1 MKWKIKFIIGAIIAA
16 IIIGLGTT
24 TAIMNNRI
32 NELNQ
37 EVAEAVINIKA
48 YELENSALKD
58 DTIEFQYTIEQLN
71 YSKDSLNQ
79 KINKLRKELKI
90 KDKDIKNLQYKLSE
104 NQKKDSIVFI
114 HDTLFRESVKIDTV
128 IRDDWSKLNLKL
140 EYPNVVVAEYSFKN
154 ESLVTT
160 YLKKETV
167 DPSHKCALIR
177 LFQRLF
183 PKKHNV
189 IHVIVREQNPYC
201 EIKEQRFIIMVD
213 QWH

>member
-1 MKWKIKFIIGAIIAA
+1 MKKIKIIIRAIIAT

-24 TAIMNNRI
+24 VAITSSRI

-37 EVAEAVINIKA
+37 EIAEVTTNIKA

-167 DPSHKCALIR
+167 DPPHKCALIR

-189 IHVIVREQNPYC
+189 IHVVVREQNPYC
-201 EIKEQRFIIMVD
+201 ETKEQKFINIVD
-213 QWH
+213 

>member
-1 MKWKIKFIIGAIIAA
+1 MKWKIKFIIDAIIAA

-37 EVAEAVINIKA
+37 EVAEAVTNIKA

-58 DTIEFQYTIEQLN
+58 DTIEFQYTIDMLN
-71 YSKDSLNQ
+71 HSKDSLNQ

-104 NQKKDSIVFI
+104 NQKKDSVVFI

-167 DPSHKCALIR
+167 NPPHKCALIR

-183 PKKHNV
+183 PKKRNV
-189 IHVIVREQNPYC
+189 IHVVVREQNPYC
-201 EIKEQRFIIMVD
+201 ETKEQRFFNIVK
-213 QWH
+213 